1 MQQTIAAICL
11 LGAAAIVGYVILA
24 VYFGWQ
30 ILMIPL
36 GLTIVICAIIRRDR
50 RLHGPT

>member
-11 LGAAAIVGYVILA
+11 LGAGVIVGYVILA
-24 VYFGWQ
+24 VYFNWT

-36 GLTIVICAIIRRDR
+36 GLTIVVLAIIRRDR
-50 RLHGPT
+50 RIHGPM

>member
-11 LGAAAIVGYVILA
+11 LGAAGIAGYVILA
-24 VYFGWQ
+24 AYVGWH
-30 ILMIPL
+30 ILIVPL

-50 RLHGPT
+50 RLHGPM